1 MHKFKTIPKQPKPNQ
16 TKTILL
22 GFVSVAQEKSG
33 IRDYD
38 VPVPLDPLPPPLRID
53 SPCKKVAFL
62 RFWGNP
68 HL

>member
-1 MHKFKTIPKQPKPNQ
+1 MQKFKTIPKQPKPNQ

-33 IRDYD
+33 IRVYD
-38 VPVPLDPLPPPLRID
+38 VPVPPPPLRID